1 MRAWTCDGGSDPMV
15 FWLKV
20 AVWILGLGPVV
31 WGIWAFFADGL
42 GANPIEALLHVGGRW
57 GLVFLLL
64 GLGVTP
70 VRRVTGWNQV
80 IKVRRLLGLFTFFY
94 ASLHFLVYLLLD
106 QGLALSFILE
116 DIVERPFITV
126 GFLSLVLLA
135 PLALTSTQG
144 WIRRLGRR
152 WQLLHRLVYP
162 AGALA
167 VLHFYW
173 KVKADTF
180 WPLVVAGVFTA
191 LLLFRVPGWWTR
203 LERKLG
209 VGKGRSE
216 KRDDPSQVVRTEGS
230 LLGSR

>member
-20 AVWILGLGPVV
+20 STWILGLGPVA

-64 GLGVTP
+64 GLAVTP

-94 ASLHFLVYLLLD
+94 ASLHFLVYLVLD

-135 PLALTSTQG
+135 PLALTSTRG

-180 WPLVVAGVFTA
+180 WPLVVAGVFAA

-209 VGKGRSE
+209 VGKARSG
-216 KRDDPSQVVRTEGS
+216 KRGDPSQAVRTEGS
-230 LLGSR
+230 LLGSG